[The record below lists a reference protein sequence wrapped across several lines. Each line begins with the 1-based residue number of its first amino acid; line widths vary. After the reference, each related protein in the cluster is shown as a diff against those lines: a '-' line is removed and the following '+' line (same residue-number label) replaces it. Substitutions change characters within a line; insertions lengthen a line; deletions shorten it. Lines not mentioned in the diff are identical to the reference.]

1 MISPVSQVN
10 YKELILPKLSESQ
23 KENITTTML
32 KDKIKKEYQL
42 TDLQAE
48 KEVLNIL
55 NDRVKRGLP
64 IIKEFKGYKIIIH
77 I

>member
-32 KDKIKKEYQL
+32 KEKIKKEYAL
-42 TDLQAE
+42 TDSEAE
-48 KEVLNIL
+48 KEVVKIL
-55 NDRVKRGLP
+55 NDRVNRGLP